1 MMRCTVI
8 LPFLLSVAAFVIS
21 FLLLFAGHKEGFM
34 EDYSII
40 RLNTSTLGYDVLSR
54 ATSDGDQDRGGI
66 GGFIDDLSD
75 GVTEFINDL
84 GNDIVDHFSDELGI
98 SQWYSIHLMT
108 MCSGDYAPNATD
120 PDAKHNVT
128 SCTKQKPA
136 NRVNLTEILDQELAI
151 GPLNLSLADINWPDA
166 IQDQIDTVNK
176 ALLAVFI
183 LYALAIGFTGLAML
197 GAVAA
202 FFLDPR
208 RKLASLTNLLLTLL
222 AAIVLLAGSIG
233 IMIGSRK
240 GARELNKVGEV
251 VGLEAEAGGGFI
263 ALSWA
268 AFAVMA
274 AAVMYWVAMFCLGRV
289 QKRRGYSEKRG
300 GRY

>member
-1 MMRCTVI
+1 MMRLTVI

-34 EDYSII
+34 EDYSLV

-54 ATSDGDQDRGGI
+54 ATGGDEDRDGI
-66 GGFIDDLSD
+66 GGFIDNLSD
-75 GVTEFINDL
+75 GVTEFINNL
-84 GNDIVDHFSDELGI
+84 GNDIADHLSEELGI

-108 MCSGDYAPNATD
+108 MCSGDFTPNATD
-120 PDAKHNVT
+120 PDAGHNVT

-136 NRVNLTEILDQELAI
+136 NRVNLTEILDHELEI
-151 GPLNLSLADINWPDA
+151 GPLSLSLADINWPSA
-166 IQDQIDTVNK
+166 IQDQIDMVNN

-183 LYALAIGFTGLAML
+183 LYTLAIGFSGLAMI
-197 GAVAA
+197 GAVVA

-208 RKLASLTNLLLTLL
+208 RKLASLVNFILTLL
-222 AAIVLLAGSIG
+222 AAILLLAGSIA
-233 IMIGSRK
+233 IMIGGRK
-240 GARELNKVGEV
+240 GAKELNKVGET
-251 VGLEAEAGGGFI
+251 VGLSAEAGESFV

-274 AAVMYWVAMFCLGRV
+274 AAVIYWVAMFCMGRV
-289 QKRRGYSEKRG
+289 QKRRGVSEKRG
-300 GRY
+300 ARY